1 MVTLHLASFL
11 HMHRE
16 RISSVHWRGSFQ
28 QSVND
33 LSFPKGKEDDRVVTM
48 PIFKGKPSYLQH
60 LIFYLDNTC
69 DRIQNPFCYNRLSC
83 FSSSSELSSTYFL
96 FILEGNMGP
105 LTPRLK
111 CSQRK
116 LASSVLIKDSKALPV
131 FYASWKEK
139 EVFSVEITG

>member
-1 MVTLHLASFL
+1 MTSPF
-11 HMHRE
+11 
-16 RISSVHWRGSFQ
+16 
-28 QSVND
+28 
-33 LSFPKGKEDDRVVTM
+33 TM
-48 PIFKGKPSYLQH
+48 PTFKGKPSYLQH
-60 LIFYLDNTC
+60 LIFYLDDTC
-69 DRIQNPFCYNRLSC
+69 DRTQNPFCYNRLSC
-83 FSSSSELSSTYFL
+83 LSSSSELSSIYFL

-131 FYASWKEK
+131 FYASWKKK